1 MNRHLRALSLT
12 AIVTASCG
20 REDVRADAAIDA
32 ARDVADASA
41 APEDQGPA
49 VVARPDERPPCAAR
63 NPLRNVY
70 FGDLHAHTRLSFDAI
85 TYDVRGG
92 PAEAYAFARGEEVGI
107 APFDARG
114 VATRRL
120 RLARPLDFAA
130 ITDHAEY
137 LAETTLCHD
146 PRSSAYGSSTCVM
159 YRDAMGLVSP
169 ISLGLSGL
177 TPGRPP
183 VCDDR
188 DPTLC
193 ARTFARVWDEVQSA
207 AEAAYDRTD
216 ACRFTTFVAYEWSGS
231 PGGNNA
237 HRNVIFRNRTVPVS
251 PATYYDAR
259 TPELL
264 WRSLRATCLDSG
276 TGCDA
281 LAIPHNSNLGGG
293 RMFLAVNDR
302 GTPYTREEA
311 ALRARVEPL
320 VEIYQHKGSSECL
333 AGARDPLSGE
343 DERCGFERLT
353 TAPCRGTPDDPPG
366 CTPVC
371 GPNPIGAFTGACAHP
386 RDFVRAA
393 LRTGLVE
400 WSRVGV
406 DPFHLGIIASTDTHA
421 AIPGAVDE
429 ATWPGHTGSAD
440 ADPARRLTAPIRGEP
455 QVSVVTSSPGGLA
468 AVWADENSRGAI
480 FDALRRRET
489 FGTSGPRITVRF
501 FGGWTLARDSCAR
514 PDMVEMA
521 YREGV
526 PMGSDLRA
534 RPDGAAAPTF
544 VLSALRDAMGQPLA
558 RIQIVKAWV
567 VGSETRERVYDLA
580 TAGEGATVDLA
591 TCTPRGSGADT
602 LCESWTDPDFDPA
615 SPALWYARVL
625 ETPTCRWSRRVCNEL
640 RVDCAAVGR
649 DSPLRACCDGTVADT
664 VQERAWTSPIW
675 YLPAR

>member
-1 MNRHLRALSLT
+1 MNRPLRALSIALSLT
-12 AIVTASCG
+12 AACD
-20 REDVRADAAIDA
+20 REAAPLDARADAPADVATDTYAPVDA
-32 ARDVADASA
+32 A
-41 APEDQGPA
+41 PA
-49 VVARPDERPPCAAR
+49 VVVRPDEHPPCASR

-70 FGDLHAHTRLSFDAI
+70 FGDLHAHTRRSFDAI

-92 PAEAYAFARGEEVGI
+92 PAEAYAFARGEEVGL
-107 APFDARG
+107 APYGPDG

-130 ITDHAEY
+130 VTDHAEY
-137 LAETTLCHD
+137 LAESALCHD
-146 PRSSAYGSSTCVM
+146 ASSSAYGSATCVM

-177 TPGRPP
+177 TPGRPQ

-193 ARTFARVWDEVQSA
+193 ARTFARVWDEMQTA

-237 HRNVIFRNRTVPVS
+237 HRNVIFRNRTVPVE
-251 PATYYDAR
+251 PASYYEAR
-259 TPELL
+259 TPEAL
-264 WRSLRATCLDSG
+264 WRTLRATCLDSA

-281 LAIPHNSNLGGG
+281 IAIPHNSNLGGG
-293 RMFLAVNDR
+293 RMFAAVNDR
-302 GTPYTREEA
+302 GVAYTRDES

-320 VEIYQHKGSSECL
+320 VEIYQHKGASECL
-333 AGARDPLSGE
+333 AGAVDPLSGE

-353 TAPCRGTPDDPPG
+353 TAPCRGTASDPPD
-366 CTPVC
+366 CTPLC
-371 GPNPIGAFTGACAHP
+371 GPNPVGAFTGTCAHP

-393 LRTGLVE
+393 LRVGLAE
-400 WSRVGV
+400 WNRTGV
-406 DPFHLGIIASTDTHA
+406 DPFHLGIVASTDTHA

-429 ATWPGHTGSAD
+429 ATWPGHTGNAD

-468 AVWADENSRGAI
+468 AVWADENSRGAL

-489 FGTSGPRITVRF
+489 YGTSGPRIVVRL
-501 FGGWTLARDSCAR
+501 FGGWSLPRDACAR
-514 PDMVEMA
+514 PDMVAMS

-534 RPDGAAAPTF
+534 RPAGATAPTF
-544 VLSALRDAMGQPLA
+544 VLSALRDAMGMPLA
-558 RIQIVKAWV
+558 RLQIVKAWA
-567 VGSETRERVYDLA
+567 VGAETHERVYDLA
-580 TAGEGATVDLA
+580 TAGEDARVDLA
-591 TCTPRGSGADT
+591 TCATRGGGADS
-602 LCESWTDPDFDPA
+602 LCETWTDPDFDASAPA
-615 SPALWYARVL
+615 MYYARVL
-625 ETPTCRWSRRVCNEL
+625 ETPTCRWSRRVCNAL
-640 RVDCAAVGR
+640 RVDCAALGR
-649 DSPLRACCDGTVADT
+649 ESPLRACCDGTVADT